1 MREGTSAS
9 QLDRLKREM
18 LRQAVE
24 ENLDLIHGRAA
35 RPAKPVSRSP
45 WPRAIAL
52 VLAVPAGVLAST
64 YALTSNHSGPAP
76 QVALAS
82 VAGPS
87 SPAGHGDDAP
97 EIVFPTVRPGE
108 ATPASAGLPGTEP
121 APELLEAASTTPL
134 DPGIFPLEVRRVVV
148 DPGHGGEALG
158 THTGNGMVEKEITLD
173 IGVRLKRI
181 LAEAGFEVV
190 MTRERDEAVS
200 LQRRAEIA
208 NQAEAD
214 IFVSIHVNWIDDG
227 GDTRGVETYFLGAA
241 QEAYLNRLAALENHD
256 SGYAMADLRGLLD
269 KIYSGVRVGKSKDLA
284 ASVQASLYRSLA
296 KVNPQLKNRGVK
308 TAPFVVLVDTEMP
321 AILAEVS
328 CLSNDREA
336 SLLSQPLYRQFIAES
351 LARGVQDYASPA
363 AEPLAVAASPAR
375 PPAEKAK

>member
-82 VAGPS
+82 TAGPS

-108 ATPASAGLPGTEP
+108 AASASSPATEP
-121 APELLEAASTTPL
+121 AQELLEAASASPL

-158 THTGNGMVEKEITLD
+158 TNTGNGMVEKEITLD

-256 SGYAMADLRGLLD
+256 SGYALADLRSLLD
-269 KIYSGVRVGKSKDLA
+269 RIYSGVRVGKSKDLA

-308 TAPFVVLVDTEMP
+308 TAPFVVLVETEMP

-336 SLLSQPLYRQFIAES
+336 SLLSQALYRQFIAES
-351 LARGVQDYASPA
+351 LARGVEDYAGTA
-363 AEPLAVAASPAR
+363 AAPLVVAASPAR
-375 PPAEKAK
+375 TPAEKAK